1 MQKTTINIKE
11 KTIYGLSTRTNNSDE
26 FTPDKGKIGKL
37 HHDFDANVTV
47 DYQNG
52 ARVYALYYDF
62 ASDMHGDYSVLAGAD
77 AVKHTAVDLESVTVP
92 AGEYLVFRGRGTV
105 PAVVFETWQKV
116 WDYFKDA
123 EKEALRAYDVDFEFY
138 KGEEEIEIYISMKS

>member
-1 MQKTTINIKE
+1 MQTVTLPT
-11 KTIYGLSTRTNNSDE
+11 KTIYGISTRTNNTDE
-26 FTPDKGKIGKL
+26 FDPKKGKIGKL

-47 DYQNG
+47 DYKNG

-77 AVKHTAVDLESVTVP
+77 EIASSEVELQEVTIP
-92 AGEYLVFRGRGTV
+92 AGKYMLFKGEGTV

-116 WDYFKDA
+116 WSHFED
-123 EKEALRAYDVDFEFY
+123 EKEEARRAYGVDFEVY
-138 KGEEEIEIYISMKS
+138 KGPQEIEIYISMKG